1 MARYRKKRGNLIMN
15 FSDGIGSYKKKKYFK
30 RFKRRKRRGGY

>member
-1 MARYRKKRGNLIMN
+1 MARNRKKRANLIMN
-15 FSDGIGSYKKKKYFK
+15 FGDNGFYKRKKYFK